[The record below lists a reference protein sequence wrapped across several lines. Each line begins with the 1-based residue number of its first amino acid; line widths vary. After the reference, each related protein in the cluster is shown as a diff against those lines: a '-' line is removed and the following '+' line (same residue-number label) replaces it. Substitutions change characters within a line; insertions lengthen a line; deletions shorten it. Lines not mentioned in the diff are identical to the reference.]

1 MRRMTWHDNEQQH
14 DNAHRHEPHIG
25 NNVLKEL
32 RAIDLH
38 LLPDFRKTAVL
49 GLIALAA
56 LIAGEELG
64 GVDSVSTGHSLAAYG
79 CAALVVIF
87 GVLSSRTAASEV
99 QRVAV
104 HHAGDRAGT
113 PLRITILLIGYMIA
127 AIAFCDLMDVNVGHL
142 LIGGAITGI
151 VVGLAA
157 QPILGNLFAGLVLLF
172 ARPYIAGE
180 RVRVLS
186 GAINGPHEGVVVSA
200 GLLYTT
206 LMTQTG
212 PLNIPNSTLLAAA
225 VGAAPEAPPA
235 APENTAVPAQ
245 ATAQGA
251 PGRETAAAGVAARA
265 AAGNGTGAGTGAG
278 AGVGATAGARTGTT
292 ANAAPN
298 TPSGVTDDSAQKAH
312 DLATAV
318 AEGQTIADAGQG
330 TPKPSDPGGEHHK

>member
-1 MRRMTWHDNEQQH
+1 MTWQDNEHRQD
-14 DNAHRHEPHIG
+14 DNHLREPHIG
-25 NNVLKEL
+25 NGVLKEL
-32 RAIDLH
+32 RTIDLH
-38 LLPDFRKTAVL
+38 LLPDFRKTAVF

-64 GVDSVSTGHSLAAYG
+64 GVGSLSTDHSLAAYG
-79 CAALVVIF
+79 CAALVAIF
-87 GVLSSRTAASEV
+87 GVLASRTAAGEV

-104 HHAGDRAGT
+104 HHGGDRAGT
-113 PLRITILLIGYMIA
+113 PLRITVLLIGYMIA
-127 AIAFCDLMDVNVGHL
+127 VISFCDLMDVDVGHL

-180 RVRVLS
+180 RIRVLS

-206 LMTQTG
+206 LLTPTG

-225 VGAAPEAPPA
+225 VGAAAEAPPA
-235 APENTAVPAQ
+235 AEDETGPAGTS
-245 ATAQGA
+245 ASAA
-251 PGRETAAAGVAARA
+251 PVRDAAGGAGARA
-265 AAGNGTGAGTGAG
+265 AAA
-278 AGVGATAGARTGTT
+278 
-292 ANAAPN
+292 
-298 TPSGVTDDSAQKAH
+298 DDSAQKAH

-318 AEGQTIADAGQG
+318 AEGQAIADSGQG
-330 TPKPSDPGGEHHK
+330 TQKPSDPGEEHHK